1 MIPSGMKTSS
11 KLSWKL
17 LFLRIYKQSDFVTKT
32 EIHLSCRQW
41 FKYLYAPFNGA
52 QKNFLS
58 SVHLCACMHA
68 HIHYIN
74 YIIFCI
80 SVSGFST
87 IRFDLNVKFSKQE
100 NSEINLPEGRIMGKV
115 MSYIFP
121 DQELIFYVVL
131 WVFLLP
137 MALRLA
143 IIMVRLAWLRLS
155 SLAKANFFSSAFH
168 EKTLLNYK

>member
-1 MIPSGMKTSS
+1 
-11 KLSWKL
+11 
-17 LFLRIYKQSDFVTKT
+17 
-32 EIHLSCRQW
+32 
-41 FKYLYAPFNGA
+41 
-52 QKNFLS
+52 
-58 SVHLCACMHA
+58 MHA

-131 WVFLLP
+131 
-137 MALRLA
+137 
-143 IIMVRLAWLRLS
+143 
-155 SLAKANFFSSAFH
+155 
-168 EKTLLNYK
+168 